1 MWAIVANA
9 GRLVGVDESAEAREM
24 DFEELLD
31 RSCDSASL
39 PEMARLLLP
48 STLGAET
55 KNLVLK
61 LTPEEFGRILASA
74 IDQINHGSVKPI
86 DTLVNETGEKMIIL
100 WIILWIFIIAAFV
113 GLIALVMELFAK
125 SNSHRP
131 YGPYER
137 FIKRFLDAFLST
149 GALIVFS
156 PILLITAILVRIKLG
171 SPVLFTQDRPGR
183 DEKIFKLYKFRSMT
197 NQRDENGK
205 LLPDDVR
212 LTKFGRILRSTSLD
226 ELPELLNIIK
236 GDMAVIGP
244 RPLLV
249 EYLPYY
255 TVEEHHRHDIRPG
268 LTGWAQVNGRNAI
281 GSWEERFKYDLEYV
295 NHVTFAMDLKVL
307 LTTVKKVVRRSD
319 IQVGSEIK
327 VGRLDVARSGNNN
340 KKI

>member
-1 MWAIVANA
+1 
-9 GRLVGVDESAEAREM
+9 
-24 DFEELLD
+24 
-31 RSCDSASL
+31 
-39 PEMARLLLP
+39 
-48 STLGAET
+48 
-55 KNLVLK
+55 
-61 LTPEEFGRILASA
+61 
-74 IDQINHGSVKPI
+74 
-86 DTLVNETGEKMIIL
+86 MIIL
-100 WIILWIFIIAAFV
+100 WIILWIVIIAAFV
-113 GLIALVMELFAK
+113 GLIALVMELFTK